1 MAVNLETIVTAT
13 PQQCAAI
20 LAAVAARLATV
31 APEID
36 TKPADDEPDELIDAK
51 AVAAILKYSVSNV
64 QHRAKQAPL
73 KFALVQSMGR
83 GIRFSRKKIERLIE
97 REAGR
102 DPRTSE
108 IGLRGVNSGRRRRAR
123 DASLFASSPRAAS
136 T

>member
-1 MAVNLETIVTAT
+1 MNLDTIATAT

-31 APEID
+31 APEIA
-36 TKPADDEPDELIDAK
+36 TKPPDDEPDELIDAK
-51 AVAAILKYSVSNV
+51 TVAAILKCSVSNV

-73 KFALVQSMGR
+73 KFSLVQSLGR
-83 GIRFSRKKIERLIE
+83 GIRFSRKKIEGLIE

-102 DPRTSE
+102 DPRISE

-123 DASLFASSPRAAS
+123 NASLLASPPGTAS